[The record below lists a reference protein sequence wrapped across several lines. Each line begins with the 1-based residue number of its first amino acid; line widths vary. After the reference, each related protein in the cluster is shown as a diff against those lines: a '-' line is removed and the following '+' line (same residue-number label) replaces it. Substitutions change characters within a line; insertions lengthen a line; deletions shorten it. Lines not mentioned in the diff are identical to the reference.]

1 MAPQAYIDLGI
12 IPNPS
17 GGMMSSRTRRI
28 AFRTR
33 WIGWQIGVRN
43 DITTGGPIEECMV
56 AKDGPEIR
64 YLSDA
69 NDAEISWSLRKSMT
83 PLM

>member
-1 MAPQAYIDLGI
+1 
-12 IPNPS
+12 
-17 GGMMSSRTRRI
+17 MMSSRTRRI

-43 DITTGGPIEECMV
+43 DITTGGPIEEFMV
-56 AKDGPEIR
+56 AKDGPGQ

-69 NDAEISWSLRKSMT
+69 NDAEILR
-83 PLM
+83 